1 MIDLTFLRPILHL
14 HPNSIQFLV
23 NIKNTKL
30 TPYANLVFPNS
41 FKIMKLKSRLRQSRS
56 EYLLQCSQTIKQSHA
71 IEEYIEY
78 YNEERIKSRL
88 KGLTPKEYRNQAS
101 INPVF

>member
-1 MIDLTFLRPILHL
+1 MEAKKDTSVF
-14 HPNSIQFLV
+14 
-23 NIKNTKL
+23 
-30 TPYANLVFPNS
+30 YAYA
-41 FKIMKLKSRLRQSRS
+41 Q
-56 EYLLQCSQTIKQSHA
+56 A

-78 YNEERIKSRL
+78 YNKERIKSRL

>member
-1 MIDLTFLRPILHL
+1 A
-14 HPNSIQFLV
+14 Q
-23 NIKNTKL
+23 
-30 TPYANLVFPNS
+30 
-41 FKIMKLKSRLRQSRS
+41 
-56 EYLLQCSQTIKQSHA
+56 A

-88 KGLTPKEYRNQAS
+88 KGLTPEEYRNQAS

>member
-1 MIDLTFLRPILHL
+1 TEMFYDQEYKCHSLQGLT
-14 HPNSIQFLV
+14 QA
-23 NIKNTKL
+23 IK
-30 TPYANLVFPNS
+30 
-41 FKIMKLKSRLRQSRS
+41 
-56 EYLLQCSQTIKQSHA
+56 
-71 IEEYIEY
+71 EYIEY